1 MKVNNYLLYKKL
13 QKNLVQ
19 NITYSSTISIQC
31 TECGFVLA
39 KPSFSGIHLLF
50 CTGKLFLADEVENKK
65 SHLENAKVG
74 SMWVLTKSSKPQECA
89 TASKSYA
96 TRPTHHHYGIS
107 ALFSF
112 FTDIVFAWFCF
123 TFSPLNLKVYA
134 TGAAYHNLYC
144 ISALFFTKYMQLL
157 N

>member
-1 MKVNNYLLYKKL
+1 M

-31 TECGFVLA
+31 MECGFVLA
-39 KPSFSGIHLLF
+39 KPGFSGIHLLF

-107 ALFSF
+107 ALFSS
-112 FTDIVFAWFCF
+112 FTDIVFA
-123 TFSPLNLKVYA
+123 
-134 TGAAYHNLYC
+134 
-144 ISALFFTKYMQLL
+144 
-157 N
+157 

>member
-19 NITYSSTISIQC
+19 NITHSSTISIQR
-31 TECGFVLA
+31 TECGFVLLA

-74 SMWVLTKSSKPQECA
+74 SM
-89 TASKSYA
+89 
-96 TRPTHHHYGIS
+96 
-107 ALFSF
+107 
-112 FTDIVFAWFCF
+112 
-123 TFSPLNLKVYA
+123 
-134 TGAAYHNLYC
+134 
-144 ISALFFTKYMQLL
+144 
-157 N
+157 